1 MTFMIKLEDVSY
13 RYPGT
18 TEPALSHLT
27 LSVRKGSCVV
37 VTGPS
42 GSGKTTL
49 CMAAT
54 GILHHEY
61 ANGVEGQIYVDGTD
75 VLSYR
80 DVSEIGARVGVVF
93 DDPDS
98 QLIFTT
104 IEEEILS
111 TLENSGIPRDQVPPR
126 LEKILETTRIN
137 HLRDRAP
144 HTLSGGQKQ
153 RAAIAVT
160 LAMNTDILVL
170 DEPTSELDPAS
181 TELILGIL
189 RDLKADGKAI
199 MIIEHKIDPVLPIAD
214 ELVLLKDGTI
224 KVQGPPGILL
234 DDPVFRP
241 MFLGPERRGKP
252 VMPPVT
258 ADNPVAISVRN
269 LYHCYGSVVALD
281 NVSLAIPRGEWV
293 AVVGENG
300 SGKTTLVRHFNGLL
314 QPTSGEVTI
323 LGQDTRNA
331 GVHTLSHSA
340 GLVFQNPDTMFFS
353 DSVYEE
359 VAYGSRNRGMNDTET
374 VIQDALDAVHL
385 SHARNQY
392 PRNLSRGER
401 QRLAIACILAMQT
414 PILILDE
421 PTTGLDPWETVE
433 LMEVIVSLQR
443 SGHTIVMITHS
454 LEVAELYADRIIRME
469 KGKITSDYR
478 PLRGTS

>member
-75 VLSYR
+75 VLSYK
-80 DVSEIGARVGVVF
+80 DVSAIGARVGVVF

-181 TELILGIL
+181 TELILGIF

-199 MIIEHKIDPVLPIAD
+199 MIIEHKIGPVLPIAD

-252 VMPPVT
+252 VMPSVA

-359 VAYGSRNRGMNDTET
+359 VAYGSRNRGINDIET

-385 SHARNQY
+385 SHAKNQY